1 MADSQVSE
9 DNKSEEP
16 ANHSPVVT
24 GHPEGGHS
32 PAVTDTAIAVKEDA
46 GALAAKG
53 TRLAATVAD
62 EAAEMIL
69 IQEAIDAN
77 VDQSELQISRLAIM
91 QPQSPEIT
99 GQEMGFSPGQIVDNI
114 NREIYTDHVNPPWL
128 AGKVEAD
135 KLSPVYCC
143 LIVPIFKLPSE
154 YIKWIKKD
162 EQEPG
167 GDMWEFK
174 TLDQNDPRVREGVW
188 APIGTFK
195 GDKPP
200 VTSNINML
208 CLVLD
213 AVTGIAKSSF
223 IVATFTRT
231 SFSTGKNL
239 VTQCKQHGM
248 SGLPYW
254 GRTYWLYTKPETRM
268 VGSTESTYC
277 IYKIAKGPALEAV
290 NGNAERTI
298 RKFALWLADPELG
311 RVRQESLINS
321 AEIESGGEPTQST
334 EEDDDDPFAKK
345 NESQP
350 GRPESGH
357 PPTAVGHSESGT
369 GETASDKRF

>member
-1 MADSQVSE
+1 MADGQTEE
-9 DNKSEEP
+9 DKKSPKVHATEEQ
-16 ANHSPVVT
+16 SPKVHAT
-24 GHPEGGHS
+24 EEQPTEDS
-32 PAVTDTAIAVKEDA
+32 TAIAVQEDA
-46 GALAAKG
+46 VALAI
-53 TRLAATVAD
+53 VND
-62 EAAEMIL
+62 AAEMAL

-77 VDQSELQISRLAIM
+77 IDQSELQISRLAIM

-114 NREIYTDHVNPPWL
+114 TREIYTDYVNPPWL
-128 AGKVEAD
+128 TGKVKAD

-154 YIKWIKKD
+154 FIKWIKKD

-167 GDMWEFK
+167 GDQWEWK

-213 AVTGIAKSSF
+213 AVTGLAKSSF

-239 VTQCKQHGM
+239 VTQCKQHGL
-248 SGLPYW
+248 GDLPYW
-254 GRTYWLYTKPETRM
+254 GRTYWLYTKMETRM

-277 IYKIAKGPALEAV
+277 IYKIAKGPSLEAV
-290 NGNAERTI
+290 NSKAGQTI
-298 RKFALWLADPELG
+298 RQFALWLADPELG

-321 AEIESGGEPTQST
+321 AEIESGESKGT
-334 EEDDDDPFAKK
+334 ESANEEGDDPFAKK
-345 NESQP
+345 QSSQED
-350 GRPESGH
+350 G
-357 PPTAVGHSESGT
+357 A
-369 GETASDKRF
+369 KKF

>member
-1 MADSQVSE
+1 MANGQAGE
-9 DNKSEEP
+9 DNKPEDDK
-16 ANHSPVVT
+16 
-24 GHPEGGHS
+24 PEG
-32 PAVTDTAIAVKEDA
+32 PASTEITVQENER
-46 GALAAKG
+46 ALAI
-53 TRLAATVAD
+53 VAD
-62 EAAEMIL
+62 AEEMAL
-69 IQEAIDAN
+69 IQQAIDAN

-99 GQEMGFSPGQIVDNI
+99 GQEMGYVQGQIVDNI
-114 NREIYTDHVNPPWL
+114 SREIYTNYVNPPWL

-135 KLSPVYCC
+135 KLSPIHCC

-167 GDMWEFK
+167 GDMWEWK
-174 TLDQNDPRVREGVW
+174 TLDQGDPRVREGVW
-188 APIGTFK
+188 SPVGTYK

-213 AVTGIAKSSF
+213 FVTGAAKSSF

-239 VTQCKQHGM
+239 VSQCKQHGM

-254 GRTYWLYTKPETRM
+254 GRTYWLYTKVETRM
-268 VGSTESTYC
+268 VGNTDSTFY
-277 IYKIAKGPALEAV
+277 IYKVAKGPALTAV
-290 NGNAERTI
+290 NDKADQTI
-298 RKFALWLADPELG
+298 KQFALWLADPDLG

-321 AEIESGGEPTQST
+321 AEIGT
-334 EEDDDDPFAKK
+334 EHTEGAAEGATAEDDDPFKK
-345 NESQP
+345 PP
-350 GRPESGH
+350 G
-357 PPTAVGHSESGT
+357 SEE
-369 GETASDKRF
+369 GEGKGEDKGKF